1 MAAPHIER
9 LCVQCDHGST
19 LKPFICDEDFPMG
32 YVTLTPK
39 TPPKSLGSKPESLV
53 QLEQQ
58 AALATRLMKLVANE
72 QRLLLLCKLT
82 KGECPVG
89 DLATYASLGLSAT
102 SQHLSKLRAEEVV
115 ATRRDAQ
122 TIYYRLVDP
131 AAIRII
137 ETLCDIYQ
145 H

>member
-1 MAAPHIER
+1 MSFSPDAFAEALSVFATHER
-9 LCVQCDHGST
+9 MD
-19 LKPFICDEDFPMG
+19 P
-32 YVTLTPK
+32 
-39 TPPKSLGSKPESLV
+39 
-53 QLEQQ
+53 
-58 AALATRLMKLVANE
+58 LM
-72 QRLLLLCKLT
+72 LLCKLT
-82 KGECPVG
+82 EGECPVG
-89 DLATYASLGLSAT
+89 DLANYAGLGLSAT

-137 ETLCDIYQ
+137 ETLSEIYK